1 MNVTFK
7 ETLKIAKSVFKK
19 CWEVSRKNS
28 LTLIIT
34 LIFTSSVPYLIAYIL
49 NLIINQISFKTGSL
63 GLNLQRI
70 FQLIFFLIFLRYL
83 LEVFTGLQDFSKNKL
98 KLYLEKEY
106 SRLVNS
112 KLLQLPVWKFEDT
125 EFSDFISRV
134 KSSYAYRPVQ
144 HFIDSINFIRNII
157 EIIIAVFILSTF
169 NISWVVFL
177 FVSSLPN
184 LFLSLNLAKEQYKVW
199 IKNAELYRKYGH
211 IEWMFTFKPAVTEIR
226 SYTAEN
232 FFIGKIM
239 GLLDLVKINSEKIFK
254 KKFHYSIIVNV
265 LPYLVAF
272 FILIKTSSLVISGV
286 IGVGVFTLYFITL
299 QRMLDSLNSGVSGL
313 SGIFESTFFVKEVD
327 SFLDMEIPEESN
339 NKNKEISL
347 KPNIEFKNV
356 SFKYPLTEKLV
367 LKNINLRINFGER
380 LALVGENG
388 AGKSTIVGLL
398 LKFYEPT
405 EGAILADG
413 INLKDIDSR
422 TWYKIIS
429 PMFQTLTNYN
439 LTVEDFIT
447 LGAKVDYEKLEKVS
461 KLTNCFNMIEG
472 FENKF
477 KQQLGRYYS
486 NGEELS
492 GGQWQR
498 LTLARALY
506 KESAILI
513 LDEPTSS
520 LDPKA
525 EVEIFEN
532 LSEYEKNKTV
542 FFVSH
547 RFTTIRKA
555 DRIIFLENGEIKGDG
570 THEELMVSNT
580 AYKTI
585 FEEQAK
591 SFKS

>member
-1 MNVTFK
+1 MNITSREIFK
-7 ETLKIAKSVFKK
+7 TAKSIFKK
-19 CWEVSRKNS
+19 CWEVNRKYS
-28 LTLIIT
+28 LILIIT
-34 LIFTSSVPYLIAYIL
+34 LIFTSSAPYFLAYIL

-63 GLNLQRI
+63 ELDLQRI
-70 FQLIFFLIFLRYL
+70 FQLIFFLIFSRYL
-83 LEVFTGLQDFSKNKL
+83 LEVFTGLQDLSTNKL

-144 HFIDSINFIRNII
+144 HFIDSINFIRNIV

-169 NISWVVFL
+169 NVLWVVLL

-211 IEWMFTFKPAVTEIR
+211 IEWMFTFKPAVMEIK
-226 SYTAEN
+226 SYIAEN

-254 KKFHYSIIVNV
+254 KKFYRNIIVNV
-265 LPYLVAF
+265 LPYLIAF
-272 FILIKTSSLVISGV
+272 FILIKTSSLVVSGV
-286 IGVGVFTLYFITL
+286 VGVGVFTLYFITL

-327 SFLDMEIPEESN
+327 SFLNMEIPEELE
-339 NKNKEISL
+339 NKTKEVSL
-347 KPNIEFKNV
+347 KPNIEFRNV

-367 LKNINLRINFGER
+367 LKNINLKINFGER

-405 EGAILADG
+405 EGSILIDG
-413 INLKDIDSR
+413 IDLKDIDSS

-439 LTVEDFIT
+439 LTVEEFIT
-447 LGAKVDYEKLEKVS
+447 LGEKIDYTKLEKVS
-461 KLTNCFNMIEG
+461 KLTDCFNMIEG

-532 LSEYEKNKTV
+532 LGEYEKNKTV

-570 THEELMVSNT
+570 NHEELIANNT
-580 AYKTI
+580 TYKSI

-591 SFKS
+591 SFK

>member
-1 MNVTFK
+1 
-7 ETLKIAKSVFKK
+7 
-19 CWEVSRKNS
+19 
-28 LTLIIT
+28 
-34 LIFTSSVPYLIAYIL
+34 
-49 NLIINQISFKTGSL
+49 
-63 GLNLQRI
+63 
-70 FQLIFFLIFLRYL
+70 
-83 LEVFTGLQDFSKNKL
+83 
-98 KLYLEKEY
+98 
-106 SRLVNS
+106 
-112 KLLQLPVWKFEDT
+112 
-125 EFSDFISRV
+125 
-134 KSSYAYRPVQ
+134 
-144 HFIDSINFIRNII
+144 
-157 EIIIAVFILSTF
+157 
-169 NISWVVFL
+169 
-177 FVSSLPN
+177 
-184 LFLSLNLAKEQYKVW
+184 
-199 IKNAELYRKYGH
+199 
-211 IEWMFTFKPAVTEIR
+211 
-226 SYTAEN
+226 
-232 FFIGKIM
+232 
-239 GLLDLVKINSEKIFK
+239 
-254 KKFHYSIIVNV
+254 
-265 LPYLVAF
+265 
-272 FILIKTSSLVISGV
+272 
-286 IGVGVFTLYFITL
+286 
-299 QRMLDSLNSGVSGL
+299 MLDSLIL
-313 SGIFESTFFVKEVD
+313 SFWVIRDFESTFVKEVD
-327 SFLDMEIPEESN
+327 SFLNMEIPEELE
-339 NKNKEISL
+339 NKTKEVSL
-347 KPNIEFKNV
+347 KPNIEFRNV

-367 LKNINLRINFGER
+367 LKNINLKINFGER

-405 EGAILADG
+405 EGSILIDG
-413 INLKDIDSR
+413 IDLKDIDSS

-439 LTVEDFIT
+439 LTVEEFIT
-447 LGAKVDYEKLEKVS
+447 LGEKIDYTKLEKVS
-461 KLTNCFNMIEG
+461 KLTDCFNMIEG

-532 LSEYEKNKTV
+532 LGEYEKNKTV

-570 THEELMVSNT
+570 NHEELIANNT
-580 AYKTI
+580 TYKSI

-591 SFKS
+591 SFK

>member
-7 ETLKIAKSVFKK
+7 ETFKIAKSVFKK
-19 CWEVSRKNS
+19 CWGVSRKHS

-34 LIFTSSVPYLIAYIL
+34 LIFTSSAPYLIAYIL

-70 FQLIFFLIFLRYL
+70 FQLIFSLIFLRYL

-177 FVSSLPN
+177 FISSLPN

-254 KKFHYSIIVNV
+254 KKFYYSIIVNV

-272 FILIKTSSLVISGV
+272 FILIKTSSLVVSGV
-286 IGVGVFTLYFITL
+286 IGIGVFTLYFITL

-327 SFLDMEIPEESN
+327 SFLNMEIPEELN

-367 LKNINLRINFGER
+367 LKNINLKINFGER

-405 EGAILADG
+405 EGAILVDG
-413 INLKDIDSR
+413 IDLKDVDSR

-447 LGAKVDYEKLEKVS
+447 LGEKVDYAKLERVS

-532 LSEYEKNKTV
+532 LGEYEKNKTV

-570 THEELMVSNT
+570 THEELIVNNT
-580 AYKTI
+580 TYRTI
-585 FEEQAK
+585 FEGQAK
-591 SFKS
+591 SFKN